1 MRFGDG
7 NGHPE
12 FRITQQDMGGWV
24 RGFLDDPRRV
34 PDNAAVYLS
43 HALAQWFRER
53 PQLRMRFAVPIDRE
67 GNTVEL
73 HAWYDAVQFPD
84 VSPLAPKPD

>member
-1 MRFGDG
+1 
-7 NGHPE
+7 
-12 FRITQQDMGGWV
+12 MGRV
-24 RGFLDDPRRV
+24 YLDDPRRV

-43 HALAQWFRER
+43 HSLTQWFRQR

-84 VSPLAPKPD
+84 VSPFAPKSEG